1 MTRKSADFFQA
12 SFIHHKIQALF
23 KGPRYKNWLVK
34 LPKLQKKSE
43 GCPETTSPTIHFNV
57 DLPSISSFRGLEIP
71 YLPLDELLATCD
83 YISLHAPLL
92 PSTKHMINFEKLA
105 IMKKG
110 IMKHGG
116 QHETSGVTTMRFP
129 PFARKSEWNIGKLW
143 NDRFRKQKRSKV
155 CLFTD
160 YYGPLLKQMY
170 SMSHHPFC
178 FCLYLFFGA
187 MELWN
192 LSEDCLVRE
201 VAPDLFARI
210 VNTSRGGLIDTR
222 ALIHGHF
229 VRKKNE
235 IARSLT
241 MLLCHSPS
249 WSWGLKTGV
258 IAGAAMDV
266 VENEAPYFFRTELR
280 VFGTSTGWF
289 EQWEQFSQLNS
300 SSLRT
305 NFPIPSHPPE
315 TPMFCCFCSLRLP
328 SVATARNFSNSCVTD
343 DNIAVLL
350 RMPNVI
356 LTPHLAF
363 FTKETILR
371 SWLLTVQTR
380 QTPKKENGKSELILK
395 VVITTIGIVDFGFQC
410 SYFGRAEV
418 ARPKVHF

>member
-1 MTRKSADFFQA
+1 MTQQKSKGSIKEAERNSTVTVVFVGFFSEWLESQLTL
-12 SFIHHKIQALF
+12 SKHHSYITNSRPFSKVQ
-23 KGPRYKNWLVK
+23 GTKNWLIK
-34 LPKLQKKSE
+34 YWPLPKLENKSE
-43 GCPETTSPTIHFNV
+43 GRPETTSPG
-57 DLPSISSFRGLEIP
+57 GLEIP

-129 PFARKSEWNIGKLW
+129 QLLEKSEWNKRKLW
-143 NDRFRKQKRSKV
+143 NDRVRKQKRSKV
-155 CLFTD
+155 CLFTE
-160 YYGPLLKQMY
+160 YGPLLKQMY
-170 SMSHHPFC
+170 STSHHPFC

-187 MELWN
+187 TELWN

-241 MLLCHSPS
+241 LLLCHSPS

-300 SSLRT
+300 SILRT

-315 TPMFCCFCSLRLP
+315 THMFCCFCSLRLP

-380 QTPKKENGKSELILK
+380 QTPKKETENLNWS
-395 VVITTIGIVDFGFQC
+395 
-410 SYFGRAEV
+410 
-418 ARPKVHF
+418 